1 MYRLLA
7 LLLLSAFA
15 LAQTKAPAQKPA
27 QPPTKPP
34 SAPASAAPATAPKTA
49 EPAEV
54 APTAPVITIAG
65 LCNGRVPATP
75 SPECKT
81 VITRAEFEKLAN
93 ALDPKEVH
101 VGFDRDAVV
110 EVAGAGE
117 DAVPAPR
124 VEACLSLHCRTTPSQ
139 PAAG

>member
-27 QPPTKPP
+27 QTPVTKPP
-34 SAPASAAPATAPKTA
+34 SAPASAAPATAPKPA
-49 EPAEV
+49 EAAEV

-65 LCNGRVPATP
+65 LCNGKVPATP

-93 ALDPKEVH
+93 ALDPKMPST
-101 VGFDRDAVV
+101 RRQQLAV
-110 EVAGAGE
+110 AYS
-117 DAVPAPR
+117 R
-124 VEACLSLHCRTTPSQ
+124 V
-139 PAAG
+139 